1 MGLPRELLELL
12 VCPKCKGDLRERES
26 PPGLICEACGLFYE
40 IREGIPVLLVEEA
53 RPLAEVLRDE
63 SPPPSS

>member
-12 VCPKCKGDLRERES
+12 ACPRCKGELEERES
-26 PPGLICEACGLFYE
+26 PPGLVCRECGLFYE

-53 RPLAEVLRDE
+53 RPLKEVLGDE
-63 SPPPSS
+63 SSR